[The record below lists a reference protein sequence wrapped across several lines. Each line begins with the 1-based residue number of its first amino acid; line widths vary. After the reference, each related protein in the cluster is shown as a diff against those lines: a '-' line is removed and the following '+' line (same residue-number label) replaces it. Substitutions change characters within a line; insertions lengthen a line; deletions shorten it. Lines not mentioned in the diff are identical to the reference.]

1 MRKLVVSSVGITAS
15 KARELNAV
23 FGFEGSDVGEVDDGL
38 DLGEK
43 VVGSLDSDEEANEL
57 NDMFGL

>member
-15 KARELNAV
+15 QARELNAV

-38 DLGEK
+38 DVGEG
-43 VVGSLDSDEEANEL
+43 VVGSLDSEEEADEL
-57 NDMFGL
+57 NAMFGL